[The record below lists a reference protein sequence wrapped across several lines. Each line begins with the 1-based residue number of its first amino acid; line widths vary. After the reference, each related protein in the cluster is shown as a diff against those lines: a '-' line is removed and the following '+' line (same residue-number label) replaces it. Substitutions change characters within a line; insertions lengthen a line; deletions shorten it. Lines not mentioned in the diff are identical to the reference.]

1 MDKLFEFISKYYS
14 PPEYP
19 ALAAQWRRWEKSKPL
34 ASAKILDATPV
45 FRNTLV
51 KYAALLAGGADL
63 TITVGKNIPCDPAIL
78 EIVPEFGIKVA
89 SPEELALST
98 WDVVADCAGSARCA
112 GSKYGNVELTRSGL
126 EYYKNWKKP
135 VFSADSGVLK
145 KLETILGT
153 GEGFLRAMKQSG
165 FTDFKGKNILV
176 FGGGKVGTG
185 VARYAASAG
194 ACVTV
199 ADLQPIS
206 LPEHIKFLNASHP
219 QSVREAIAGAWCIVS
234 VTGIAGALSQWCD
247 DLAASCAIIANMGV
261 EDEFGTSLPS
271 SRVLNHKSPLNFIL
285 EEPTHLKYIDATMA
299 LNNYGIVKLL
309 SSDLPAGINFP
320 ERKLEKSIVDDI
332 KNGGLI
338 ASEMSFITDELA

>member
-1 MDKLFEFISKYYS
+1 MNRLIRFLADFYS
-14 PPEYP
+14 PEDYP
-19 ALAAQWRRWEKSKPL
+19 ALAAQMRQWEKSKPF
-34 ASAKILDATPV
+34 AGVKILDATPV
-45 FRNTLV
+45 FRNTMV
-51 KYAALLAGGADL
+51 KYAVLLAGGADL
-63 TITVGKNIPCDPAIL
+63 YVSVGKDIPCDREIL
-78 EIVPEFGIKVA
+78 KKLPEFGIKINEGKIPA
-89 SPEELALST
+89 GKFDA
-98 WDVVADCAGSARCA
+98 VADCAGSARCA

-206 LPEHIKFLNASHP
+206 LPP
-219 QSVREAIAGAWCIVS
+219 
-234 VTGIAGALSQWCD
+234 LSR
-247 DLAASCAIIANMGV
+247 L
-261 EDEFGTSLPS
+261 
-271 SRVLNHKSPLNFIL
+271 
-285 EEPTHLKYIDATMA
+285 
-299 LNNYGIVKLL
+299 
-309 SSDLPAGINFP
+309 
-320 ERKLEKSIVDDI
+320 
-332 KNGGLI
+332 
-338 ASEMSFITDELA
+338 